1 MNQLFV
7 YSCTM
12 WWWWYWTGFPSYEY
26 VLNWE
31 FLIRRVRSPCS
42 LSSRVCMIM
51 LDSKTDPR
59 MVVLPDGRRI
69 SIWKWVLDNRSSSF
83 IAAVCIS
90 YFLFKVRQND
100 CCNFKFDFQ
109 QRPCPD
115 PAYMVFCYLFWL
127 SLWPLRIPKTQRCVI
142 FPLCTLRQ
150 LGTQMPPK
158 SSRKD

>member
-1 MNQLFV
+1 MNQPFV

-26 VLNWE
+26 VSNWE
-31 FLIRRVRSPCS
+31 FLIRRVWSPCS
-42 LSSRVCMIM
+42 LSSRVCMMM

-69 SIWKWVLDNRSSSF
+69 SIWKWVLDNRSSVSLQLSVF
-83 IAAVCIS
+83 LTFFLRSDKMIAATLSLIS
-90 YFLFKVRQND
+90 NSIHA
-100 CCNFKFDFQ
+100 
-109 QRPCPD
+109 D

-127 SLWPLRIPKTQRCVI
+127 SLRPLRIPKTQRCVI